1 MTGPRAFDENTI
13 LPRLRNDLSLHKAGY
28 DVSGQEG
35 IVIEDP
41 LQGRYFR
48 LPAEVIYLLQDWDLG
63 TAGALS
69 AKAQQPLSA
78 VEDLIVFLQ
87 TNRLLQSSAAG
98 VKSMIDEGAR
108 KHGSLFMRLVHNYL
122 FFKVPLI
129 DPDQLL
135 DWLLPPARLLASRTA
150 IFVYALLGLVG
161 LYFASRQ
168 WDKFLSTFVD
178 FFSVE
183 GAFYFGITVVLLKI
197 LHELGHGL
205 MAKHYGCRADII
217 GVAFMVLTPML
228 YTEINDAWKLSSRRQ
243 RLLIAAAGILVE
255 LALAAIALFAWAF
268 LPDGYYRSIAFFI
281 AVTAIVTSILM
292 NLSPFMR
299 FDGYHML
306 GDALGMYN
314 LGPRSFALAN
324 WQMRR
329 GVFGLVENEP
339 EILPRNLHRF
349 LVVFAWGTMLY
360 RLVLFLGIA
369 WLVYT
374 MFPKV
379 IGIPAAL
386 IEIWFFILL
395 PVVREMNNLRG
406 LGMTKLFAARRAKIN
421 LAVFA
426 SLVGALFL
434 PLDQYASVP
443 AVLVPERE
451 ARIYPHESAQ
461 IMEIAVKEGQAV
473 REGDVLFKLQSD
485 FLRKEM
491 RLAKMRLAIVEAR
504 LRRIAGDGK
513 DLQVSAI
520 MKRERASLLDEV
532 AGFQARMERLIVRSP
547 IDGWVKDVPTSLAV
561 AGFAGPEDMLA
572 HVVGVEGFRAEGLA
586 DERDA
591 LRLGANAAGVFVPE
605 SGIGQAI
612 DVQLSQVGTPAAQG
626 VQYDYLASLAGGAV
640 AMEKDSNNKLRPL
653 SSVLPVSFSVVAA
666 EFPQVARGTIT
677 VEAKS
682 VSVASLIAGR
692 IVAVA
697 LRESGF

>member
-1 MTGPRAFDENTI
+1 
-13 LPRLRNDLSLHKAGY
+13 
-28 DVSGQEG
+28 
-35 IVIEDP
+35 
-41 LQGRYFR
+41 
-48 LPAEVIYLLQDWDLG
+48 
-63 TAGALS
+63 
-69 AKAQQPLSA
+69 
-78 VEDLIVFLQ
+78 
-87 TNRLLQSSAAG
+87 
-98 VKSMIDEGAR
+98 
-108 KHGSLFMRLVHNYL
+108 
-122 FFKVPLI
+122 
-129 DPDQLL
+129 
-135 DWLLPPARLLASRTA
+135 
-150 IFVYALLGLVG
+150 
-161 LYFASRQ
+161 
-168 WDKFLSTFVD
+168 
-178 FFSVE
+178 
-183 GAFYFGITVVLLKI
+183 
-197 LHELGHGL
+197 
-205 MAKHYGCRADII
+205 
-217 GVAFMVLTPML
+217 
-228 YTEINDAWKLSSRRQ
+228 
-243 RLLIAAAGILVE
+243 
-255 LALAAIALFAWAF
+255 
-268 LPDGYYRSIAFFI
+268 
-281 AVTAIVTSILM
+281 
-292 NLSPFMR
+292 
-299 FDGYHML
+299 
-306 GDALGMYN
+306 
-314 LGPRSFALAN
+314 
-324 WQMRR
+324 
-329 GVFGLVENEP
+329 
-339 EILPRNLHRF
+339 
-349 LVVFAWGTMLY
+349 
-360 RLVLFLGIA
+360 
-369 WLVYT
+369 
-374 MFPKV
+374 
-379 IGIPAAL
+379 
-386 IEIWFFILL
+386 
-395 PVVREMNNLRG
+395 MNNLRG